1 MSGAEDALYRRW
13 SQQTG
18 VNAPGDDLIGQLLS
32 HGVAPENGDRAL
44 WLLGLGEKVAALGGR
59 LEVRAVFDTDEVT
72 LVVEPGSD
80 GQPPILGDRAE
91 LSELT
96 AVERYELS
104 AGDPDAP
111 LEIELTAEERGM
123 ILTGLLEWG
132 GAAHPSDALA
142 VAMGFLDREDL
153 WSECE
158 RLTDAVQHGRSLNA
172 FDWKRLLIS
181 TEIAF
186 GSDYFGIGTEWET
199 VAGGEDW
206 PSLLVLRGLQD
217 KLIGIAN
224 RAKRPTRRTSADPT
238 DGTSS
243 D

>member
-32 HGVAPENGDRAL
+32 HGVRPENGDRAL

-59 LEVRAVFDTDEVT
+59 LELRAVFDTDEVT
-72 LVVEPGSD
+72 LVVEPGAD
-80 GQPPILGDRAE
+80 GQPPVLGARGE

-96 AVERYELS
+96 AVERYEMS

-111 LEIELTAEERGM
+111 VAIELTAQERGM
-123 ILTGLLEWG
+123 ILTGLLEWS

-142 VAMGFLDREDL
+142 VAMGFVDRDDL

-158 RLTDAVQHGRSLNA
+158 RLTDAIQRGRPLNA

-186 GSDYFGIGTEWET
+186 GSDYFGVGTEWET
-199 VAGGEDW
+199 VAGSEDW
-206 PSLLVLRGLQD
+206 SSLLILRGLQD
-217 KLIGIAN
+217 KLTGIA
-224 RAKRPTRRTSADPT
+224 RCADPPT
-238 DGTSS
+238 GEPPGIQPDSPPSS
-243 D
+243 